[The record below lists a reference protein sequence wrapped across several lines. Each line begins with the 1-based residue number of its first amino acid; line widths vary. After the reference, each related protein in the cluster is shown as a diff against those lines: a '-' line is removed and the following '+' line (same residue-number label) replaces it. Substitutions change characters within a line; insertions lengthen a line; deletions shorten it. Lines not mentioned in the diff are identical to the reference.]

1 MAAVDTTVERPPRNL
16 LGITPVSLRFV
27 EERIA
32 RRASDTVPVS
42 VEMRVEVSQQRLHR
56 PQMVTRPDGDDRTS
70 GDAAGR
76 PFADTGPADSRAA
89 LAILLLMEEG
99 IVHCE
104 EHGET
109 TACFV
114 CQHLS
119 RSLHS
124 RAGGLGFVLSETAG
138 APQAWCFEC
147 DSLLQSR
154 GGDWDTIGES
164 FAGVTLAC
172 AGCFERMRVLNTRQR
187 A

>member
-1 MAAVDTTVERPPRNL
+1 
-16 LGITPVSLRFV
+16 
-27 EERIA
+27 
-32 RRASDTVPVS
+32 
-42 VEMRVEVSQQRLHR
+42 
-56 PQMVTRPDGDDRTS
+56 
-70 GDAAGR
+70 
-76 PFADTGPADSRAA
+76 
-89 LAILLLMEEG
+89 MEEG

-109 TACFV
+109 TACFM

-124 RAGGLGFVLSETAG
+124 RTGGLGFVVSETAG

-147 DSLLQSR
+147 DSLLESR
-154 GGDWDTIGES
+154 GGEWDTTGAS

-187 A
+187 VKAGGRHPRTLAQATAPPLDPAEGMID